1 MAGPELK
8 PERAHLVLQQRA
20 VDTLESARRR
30 LLVPL
35 VAVVAALLLGGG
47 ALFLAGHGMGLPEW
61 RLFHGQPRTLETP
74 WGILRAA
81 LAGQARA
88 LMDLGLL
95 VLVAGPPL
103 QLLLA
108 STLFQRFG
116 DHLYSALSLAVLAL
130 LLAGFSLGW

>member
-1 MAGPELK
+1 MASPELK
-8 PERAHLVLQQRA
+8 PDRAHLVLQQRA
-20 VDTLESARRR
+20 VDALEGARRR
-30 LLVPL
+30 LLGPL
-35 VAVVAALLLGGG
+35 VAVVVALLFGGA
-47 ALFLAGHGMGLPEW
+47 ALFLARHGMDLPDW
-61 RLFHGQPRTLETP
+61 RLFHGQPATLETP

-95 VLVAGPPL
+95 VLVASPSL

-108 STLFQRFG
+108 SAVFHRHG
-116 DHLYSALSLAVLAL
+116 DHLYCALSLAVLAL

>member
-1 MAGPELK
+1 MASPELK
-8 PERAHLVLQQRA
+8 PDRAHLVLQQRA
-20 VDTLESARRR
+20 VDTLEGARRR

-47 ALFLAGHGMGLPEW
+47 ALFLARHGMNLPDW
-61 RLFHGQPRTLETP
+61 RLFHGQPRALETP

-81 LAGQARA
+81 LSGHARA
-88 LMDLGLL
+88 FMDVGLL
-95 VLVAGPPL
+95 VLVASPPL